1 MINKGRMIMRLPLAA
16 VLVCTAFAAPATAA
30 TLVSQLTIANGTDL
44 SGLAGTGQNRL
55 GGFGSDLVYNSTD
68 GLFYGMSD
76 RGPGGGVLSY
86 APRIQAFSLGVD
98 STTGALGA
106 FTLQKTV
113 IFTQAD
119 GSTFNGL
126 NPQLLNGSSA
136 QLGGSLDPEG
146 LAMLPNGNF
155 LVSDEY
161 GPAVY
166 EFDSGGKFVR
176 SFQTPANLVPK
187 TSSGTTNYVDGRPTI
202 TTGRQDNRGFE
213 GLTLSP
219 DGKKAYAVLQDPLVN
234 EGRNPGNGNADG
246 RFSRN
251 VRIVEFDVATGQ
263 STGQFIYQLE
273 TLADV
278 NGRVA
283 ADFDANSQGRSIGVS
298 AIQSLG
304 NGKFL
309 VLERDNRGLSVDGTV
324 STEVAS
330 KRIYQIDLSNAT
342 NVASISLA
350 GTNDLPAG
358 VNAAMK
364 AATPF
369 IDIAAAMRALGY
381 QVPEKIEGFSF
392 GPRLADGGITLIIA
406 TDNDFSV
413 TQNGA
418 GTQFDVCVNGGN
430 TARVEVGLGSGC
442 PDGFALIPN
451 TLLSFRLSAA
461 EYGALIGVVPEPAT
475 WAMMVAGFG
484 MLGASLRRRRRVTAT
499 AGTEESRGTAAPAA

>member
-1 MINKGRMIMRLPLAA
+1 MRVLFAALLATTIA
-16 VLVCTAFAAPATAA
+16 AAPATAA

-44 SGLAGTGQNRL
+44 SGLQGTGQNRL
-55 GGFGSDLVYNSTD
+55 GGFGSDLVYNATD

-86 APRIQAFSLGVD
+86 APRIQAFSLDVD
-98 STTGALGA
+98 ANTGALGA

-119 GSTFNGL
+119 GTTFNGL
-126 NPQLLNGSSA
+126 NPQLLNGNSA

-161 GPAVY
+161 GPSIY
-166 EFDSGGKFVR
+166 EFDAGGKFVR
-176 SFQTPANLVPK
+176 AFQTPANLVPK
-187 TSSGTTNYVDGRPTI
+187 TATTTTNYVDGRPTI

-219 DGKKAYAVLQDPLVN
+219 DGKTAYAVLQDPLVN
-234 EGRNPGNGNADG
+234 EGRNPNNGNADG

-251 VRIVEFDVATGQ
+251 VRIVAYDVATGE

-273 TLADV
+273 PLADI

-309 VLERDNRGLSVDGTV
+309 ILERDNRGLSVDGTV

-330 KRIYQIDLSNAT
+330 KRIYQIDLTGAT
-342 NVASISLA
+342 NVANVSLA
-350 GTNDLPAG
+350 GTNDLPLG
-358 VNAAMK
+358 VTAAAK
-364 AATPF
+364 VATPF
-369 IDIAAAMRALGY
+369 IDIAAAMRAMGF
-381 QVPEKIEGFSF
+381 QVPEKIEGFAF

-418 GTQFDVCVNGGN
+418 GTQFDVCVNAGN
-430 TARVEVGLGSGC
+430 TARIEVGLGAGC
-442 PDGFALIPN
+442 PTGFALIPN

-461 EYGALIGVVPEPAT
+461 EYGALVGVVPEPAT
-475 WAMMVAGFG
+475 WAMMVAGFAL
-484 MLGASLRRRRRVTAT
+484 MGASLRRRRRVVV
-499 AGTEESRGTAAPAA
+499 AA